1 MAKKT
6 LNEAVVRRFQ
16 RLANVAPIN
25 EMYHKRD
32 DEEMMEADEPEMDAE
47 MGADEP
53 MDAEMPEEEPA
64 DMDGDLELS
73 DEEAQAIIDLGAKL
87 EAAMGGEEAPEMDMG
102 DEEEM
107 GEMEMMEALRGISY
121 KPSQTE
127 IVNEV
132 AKRVAKRL
140 QSAKL
145 HEAKL
150 NRALGKKK
158 IDESREGDYKPAL
171 DHLNKERGVAAF
183 ALQKAAG
190 NTTKAAQL
198 CFAAHEM
205 LTGKAFLPHMR
216 DEAIAGLMKDAGLSE
231 SKDKTKR
238 R

>member
-32 DEEMMEADEPEMDAE
+32 EEMEEGMYGKRDDEVMKEED
-47 MGADEP
+47 
-53 MDAEMPEEEPA
+53 EMPEEEPMKMDAEEPA

-87 EAAMGGEEAPEMDMG
+87 EAAMGGDMEMGGEEAPEMDMDMG
-102 DEEEM
+102 AEEEEDM
-107 GEMEMMEALRGISY
+107 GEKEMMEALRGISY
-121 KPSQTE
+121 QPSKNE

-140 QSAKL
+140 QTAKL

-150 NRALGKKK
+150 NRALGK
-158 IDESREGDYKPAL
+158 
-171 DHLNKERGVAAF
+171 
-183 ALQKAAG
+183 
-190 NTTKAAQL
+190 
-198 CFAAHEM
+198 
-205 LTGKAFLPHMR
+205 
-216 DEAIAGLMKDAGLSE
+216 
-231 SKDKTKR
+231 R